1 MFDNCFPGYELS
13 DDENEDNRPNRDG
26 GSCDEIQ
33 PQHESDILPA
43 SASPIL
49 VPPPVP
55 SHAPF
60 NFFAFVRQSSGHTA
74 SILQSIHLL
83 DKRLPPGPIF
93 DHSERAGGGVRCINF
108 FSRTWSLTQ
117 QGTSVEPCVWSF
129 PWAHRHYLAFH
140 SMVPPVSQK
149 VSTKGWGGYPD
160 PYHSR
165 WKVSTY
171 SAYYILICILNIL
184 CILQVFGTMSDSFP
198 L

>member
-1 MFDNCFPGYELS
+1 MTKMKTIDQTEMEDHVTKFNHNMNQIFFLLLL
-13 DDENEDNRPNRDG
+13 NE
-26 GSCDEIQ
+26 
-33 PQHESDILPA
+33 

-49 VPPPVP
+49 APPPVP

-117 QGTSVEPCVWSF
+117 QGTSVEPCV
-129 PWAHRHYLAFH
+129 
-140 SMVPPVSQK
+140 
-149 VSTKGWGGYPD
+149 
-160 PYHSR
+160 
-165 WKVSTY
+165 
-171 SAYYILICILNIL
+171 
-184 CILQVFGTMSDSFP
+184 
-198 L
+198 